1 MKKKI
6 LIEKVKKEKTLIQV
20 FQTYSRS
27 PEMLALLIYPLLML
41 NWRISQRKRNR
52 DSLCSANIPSR
63 VKEEVRKYAYRC
75 GTEPA
80 INRLKPKY
88 PQYTFVRI
96 TINSWKRNFD
106 NQKEIVS
113 SPKFN

>member
-41 NWRISQRKRNR
+41 NWRTSQRKKK
-52 DSLCSANIPSR
+52 SGLVMQC
-63 VKEEVRKYAYRC
+63 
-75 GTEPA
+75 
-80 INRLKPKY
+80 
-88 PQYTFVRI
+88 
-96 TINSWKRNFD
+96 
-106 NQKEIVS
+106 
-113 SPKFN
+113 

>member
-41 NWRISQRKRNR
+41 NWRISQRKKK
-52 DSLCSANIPSR
+52 SGLVMQC
-63 VKEEVRKYAYRC
+63 
-75 GTEPA
+75 
-80 INRLKPKY
+80 
-88 PQYTFVRI
+88 
-96 TINSWKRNFD
+96 
-106 NQKEIVS
+106 
-113 SPKFN
+113 